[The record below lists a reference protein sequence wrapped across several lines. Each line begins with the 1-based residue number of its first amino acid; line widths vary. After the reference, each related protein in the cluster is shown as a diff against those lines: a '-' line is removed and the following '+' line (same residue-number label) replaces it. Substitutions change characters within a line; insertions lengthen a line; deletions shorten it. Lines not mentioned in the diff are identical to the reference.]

1 MEEEVRQPEER
12 HSIFKEMKFK
22 IVKIGDEEIPGENI
36 FEIIPPSRGVPYW
49 IIRHADDLDE
59 KEQITIA
66 ASVPVVITAEK
77 LDRNQIEDEEEAVI
91 E

>member
-1 MEEEVRQPEER
+1 
-12 HSIFKEMKFK
+12 
-22 IVKIGDEEIPGENI
+22 
-36 FEIIPPSRGVPYW
+36 VPYW